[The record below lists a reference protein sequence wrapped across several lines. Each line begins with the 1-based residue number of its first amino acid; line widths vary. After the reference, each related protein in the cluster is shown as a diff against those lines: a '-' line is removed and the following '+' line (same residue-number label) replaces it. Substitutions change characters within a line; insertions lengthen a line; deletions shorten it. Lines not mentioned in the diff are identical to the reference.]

1 MESRLFKVCFP
12 LESSEP
18 NPVEAGIKK
27 KKSENLLEKHSAPS
41 GYEV

>member
-12 LESSEP
+12 LENFEP
-18 NPVEAGIKK
+18 NPGEAGI
-27 KKSENLLEKHSAPS
+27 KKSENLLEKHSLAS